1 MALILQGVDE
11 EGGDLRAEVSE
22 LQSKVRDAEAANAK
36 LQADQ
41 DSLRGKLKNLEET
54 GIKMRALK
62 AELMSSIK
70 QNMDELSGGN

>member
-1 MALILQGVDE
+1 M
-11 EGGDLRAEVSE
+11 S
-22 LQSKVRDAEAANAK
+22 NAR